1 MSERGVVSPIG
12 GAEPIIPPVPAPAT
26 SAAEADWPSPMRAW
40 WHVVVLTIAYV
51 ISFVD
56 RTIISLLVEPI
67 KADLGI
73 DDTQVALLQG
83 LAFGLC
89 YAIMGFPLGWLADRR
104 SRRGLIAA
112 GASLWGL
119 ATAYCGMA
127 STYAQ
132 LFLARVGVGV
142 GEASLSP
149 AALSTISDLFP
160 RDKRGLPIGVYTMAV
175 SLGSGLALILGGA
188 VLSWISAMPPI
199 ALPVLGILAPWQMAF
214 VSVGLG
220 GTILLLV
227 LLATVRE
234 PARRGQVA
242 IGDVQPSASI
252 IRYMREHKAFFS
264 RHYAGV
270 AVYSVLVSGVLAWA
284 PTLFIRRFEWA
295 ASDVGFR
302 YGLMFLVFGGLGTI
316 LGGALS
322 SRLQRRGVKAAP
334 VWVAGCGV
342 TLVAPFMII
351 AGLID
356 DPWIA
361 LACFGPALLFF
372 TSPGATAVQA
382 IQDATPGHLRGRAS
396 AVYSFAVTLIG
407 MSVGPLV
414 VAFFTETVF
423 RDPLAIGQSL
433 ALTAAICAPL
443 SGLLI
448 LSGVRAFERTSE
460 GL

>member
-1 MSERGVVSPIG
+1 MQVTGSSNQLPTDRDT
-12 GAEPIIPPVPAPAT
+12 APT
-26 SAAEADWPSPMRAW
+26 GTEADGWPNPGRAW

-73 DDTQVALLQG
+73 GDTEVALLQG
-83 LAFGLC
+83 VAFGLC

-112 GASLWGL
+112 GSTLWGV
-119 ATAYCGMA
+119 ATAFCGTA
-127 STYAQ
+127 GNFVQ
-132 LFLARVGVGV
+132 LFIARVGVGI

-160 RDKRGLPIGVYTMAV
+160 RDKRGLPIGLYTMAV

-188 VLSWISAMPPI
+188 VLAWIATLPPVR
-199 ALPVLGILAPWQMAF
+199 LPLLGALAPWQLAF

-220 GTILLLV
+220 GAILMLV
-227 LLATVRE
+227 LLATVSE
-234 PARRGQVA
+234 PTRRMPA
-242 IGDVQPSASI
+242 NPDSAAPQGSI
-252 IRYMREHKAFFS
+252 IGYMRSHWRFFS

-270 AVYSVLVSGVLAWA
+270 ALYSILVSGVLSWA
-284 PTLFIRRFEWA
+284 PTLFIRKFGWSA
-295 ASDVGFR
+295 GDVGLR
-302 YGLMFLVFGGLGTI
+302 YGLLFLIFGGLGTL

-322 SRLQRRGVKAAP
+322 SHLQRRGVKGAP
-334 VWVAGCGV
+334 VWVAGWGV
-342 TLVAPFMII
+342 ALVAPFMVA
-351 AGLID
+351 AGLVD
-356 DPWIA
+356 DGWFA
-361 LACFGPALLFF
+361 LACFAPALMFF

-407 MSVGPLV
+407 MSVGPLA

-423 RDPLAIGQSL
+423 GDPQAIGEAL
-433 ALTAAICAPL
+433 ALTAAIAAPL

-448 LSGVRAFERTSE
+448 LSGVRHFERTSE

>member
-1 MSERGVVSPIG
+1 MSSSGPSS
-12 GAEPIIPPVPAPAT
+12 APHPD
-26 SAAEADWPSPMRAW
+26 AAADAWPSAGRAW
-40 WHVVVLTIAYV
+40 WHVIVLTIAYV

-73 DDTQVALLQG
+73 GDTEIALLQG
-83 LAFGLC
+83 VAFGLC

-104 SRRGLIAA
+104 SRRGLIAV
-112 GASLWGL
+112 GSTLWGV
-119 ATAYCGMA
+119 ATAFCGA
-127 STYAQ
+127 AGSFVQ
-132 LFLARVGVGV
+132 LFIARVGVGI

-160 RDKRGLPIGVYTMAV
+160 RDKRGLPIGLYTMAV

-188 VLSWISAMPPI
+188 VLAWIATLPPVSMPM
-199 ALPVLGILAPWQMAF
+199 LGILKPWQLAF
-214 VSVGLG
+214 ISVGIG
-220 GTILLLV
+220 GAVLMLV

-234 PARRGQVA
+234 PVRRGVPTP
-242 IGDVQPSASI
+242 GSAASQDSI
-252 IRYMREHKAFFS
+252 MRYMRTHWQFFS

-270 AVYSVLVSGVLAWA
+270 ALYSILVSGVLSWA
-284 PTLFIRRFEWA
+284 PTLFIRKFGWSAGE
-295 ASDVGFR
+295 VGLR
-302 YGLMFLVFGGLGTI
+302 YGLLFLIFGGLGTL

-322 SRLQRRGVKAAP
+322 GYLQRRGVKAAP
-334 VWVAGCGV
+334 VWVAGWGV
-342 TLVAPFMII
+342 ALVTPFMVV
-351 AGLID
+351 AGLVD
-356 DPWIA
+356 DGWLA
-361 LACFGPALLFF
+361 LACFAPALMFF

-423 RDPLAIGQSL
+423 GDPQAIGEAI
-433 ALTAAICAPL
+433 ALTAAINAPL

-448 LSGVRAFERTSE
+448 LSGVRHFERTSE

>member
-1 MSERGVVSPIG
+1 MAVTEC
-12 GAEPIIPPVPAPAT
+12 ADAPTIRAAT
-26 SAAEADWPSPMRAW
+26 SDCTLGAPWPSAARAW
-40 WHVVVLTIAYV
+40 WHVIVLTIAYV

-73 DDTQVALLQG
+73 DDTQIALLQG
-83 LAFGLC
+83 LAFGLS

-112 GASLWGL
+112 GSALWGG
-119 ATAYCGMA
+119 ATAFCGTA
-127 STYAQ
+127 GSFVQ
-132 LFLARVGVGV
+132 LFIARVGVGI

-160 RDKRGLPIGVYTMAV
+160 RDKRGLPIGLYTMAV

-188 VLSWISAMPPI
+188 VLAWITTLPAVKLPAVGVLPPWRLAFI
-199 ALPVLGILAPWQMAF
+199 GVGVGGVVLLM
-214 VSVGLG
+214 L
-220 GTILLLV
+220 

-234 PARRGQVA
+234 PTRRVA
-242 IGDVQPSASI
+242 LGAAENGTSESIFGYMSA
-252 IRYMREHKAFFS
+252 HKSFFA

-270 AVYSVLVSGVLAWA
+270 ALYSILVSGVLSWA
-284 PTLFIRRFEWA
+284 PTLFIRRFGWTAGE
-295 ASDVGFR
+295 VGLR
-302 YGLMFLVFGGLGTI
+302 YGLIFLIFGGLGTL

-322 SRLQRRGVKAAP
+322 SYLQKRGVKAAP
-334 VWVAGCGV
+334 VWVAGWGV
-342 TLVAPFMII
+342 ALVAPFMVV
-351 AGLID
+351 AGLVD
-356 DPWIA
+356 NGWLA
-361 LACFGPALLFF
+361 LTFFAPALMFF

-396 AVYSFAVTLIG
+396 AVYSFAVTLVG

-423 RDPLAIGQSL
+423 GDPMAIGKAI
-433 ALTAAICAPL
+433 ALTASICAPL
-443 SGLLI
+443 SGALI
-448 LSGVRAFERTSE
+448 IWGSRPFERTSE